1 MRKNIL
7 FVVFTL
13 LLGVAVSHAESIGPS
28 CGTCQ
33 GSIYTLTI
41 VGFTGGTGG
50 GTTDTVQV
58 RYDIDTSGYNGG
70 GTFLEEV
77 AFKVSSSVLS
87 SSLLSA
93 PGGLGNWNLVPG
105 GLDGND
111 CTGSGSGFECADAKS
126 FVQGALVGGATPLSW
141 LFEIVIPT
149 GTLFAD
155 STETVKARYANPDLL
170 GGDSGV
176 KVGALV
182 SEDIHVPEPSGAL
195 LLGTGLLALGM
206 FAGQKA
212 LRRKVPVRI

>member
-13 LLGVAVSHAESIGPS
+13 LLGVAMAHADSIGPS

-41 VGFTGGTGG
+41 VSLTTGS
-50 GTTDTVQV
+50 TTDTVQV

-70 GTFLEEV
+70 GSFLDEV

-87 SSLLSA
+87 STLLGA
-93 PGGLGNWNLVPG
+93 PGGIGNWNLVAG
-105 GLDGND
+105 GINADG
-111 CTGSGSGFECADAKS
+111 CSGTGSGFECADAVS
-126 FVQGALVGGATPLSW
+126 VASGAPVGGSTPLSW

-149 GTLFAD
+149 GTLISDGFQ
-155 STETVKARYANPDLL
+155 TVKARYVDP
-170 GGDSGV
+170 SGN
-176 KVGALV
+176 KIGALV

-195 LLGTGLLALGM
+195 LLGCGLLTLGM
-206 FAGQKA
+206 FAGYRE
-212 LRRKVPVRI
+212 LRRKIPVKV